1 MEVKF
6 KGVEISKVFV
16 SDLAGQ
22 EFGWKE
28 LRSNLHMLRELTSV
42 VWRTGVKEKAAFI
55 TPVPGGVGP
64 MTVSMLMKNTVAA
77 ARNALMH

>member
-1 MEVKF
+1 MAAA
-6 KGVEISKVFV
+6 VEISIKKQRFP
-16 SDLAGQ
+16 
-22 EFGWKE
+22 
-28 LRSNLHMLRELTSV
+28 ELTLLV
-42 VWRTGVKEKAAFI
+42 CRAGVKEKAAFI

>member
-1 MEVKF
+1 M
-6 KGVEISKVFV
+6 SKHPQ
-16 SDLAGQ
+16 SLSGC
-22 EFGWKE
+22 E
-28 LRSNLHMLRELTSV
+28 LLELWPEKQAFPLLTSPV
-42 VWRTGVKEKAAFI
+42 CRAGVKEKAAFI